1 MISIL
6 IPIYNGI
13 EYINESVT
21 SVLDQSYE
29 NWELIIGVN
38 GHEQNSSV
46 YQIAKDYEELDER
59 IKVYDMHAIKGKSNA
74 LNEMVKYCQYKH
86 VAILDVDDVWYE
98 EKLEKQV
105 PYLNDYDVVGTQC
118 VYFGDLE
125 NIQPDIPFGNI
136 STVDFTKVNPIIN
149 SSSIIKKDLC
159 FWNGEYDG
167 VEDYDL
173 WLRLRKKNTKMFNI
187 DEVLVKH
194 RIHQQ
199 SSFNSSEVQ
208 QGRLMQ
214 VLNNYKFS

>member
-6 IPIYNGI
+6 IPVYNGI

-38 GHEQNSSV
+38 GHEANSSV
-46 YQIAKDYEELDER
+46 YQIAKDYEDLDER
-59 IKVYDMHAIKGKSNA
+59 IKVYDMHTIKGKSNA
-74 LNEMVKYCQYKH
+74 LNEMVKYSNYNY
-86 VAILDVDDVWYE
+86 VAILDVDDVWHE

-105 PYLNDYDVVGTQC
+105 AYLNDYDVVGTQC
-118 VYFGDLE
+118 VYFGDVE
-125 NIQPDIPFGNI
+125 EIKPEIPIGDI
-136 STVDFTKVNPIIN
+136 STIDFAEVNPVIN
-149 SSSIIKKDLC
+149 SSSIIRKDLC
-159 FWNGEYDG
+159 YWNGEYDS

-173 WLRLRKKNTKMFNI
+173 WLRLRKQNKKFFNI

-199 SSFNSSEVQ
+199 SAFNSSEVQ

-214 VLNNYKFS
+214 ILNNYKFS

>member
-1 MISIL
+1 MISVL
-6 IPIYNGI
+6 IPVYNGI

-21 SVLDQSYE
+21 SVLDQSYD

-38 GHEQNSSV
+38 GHQANSSV
-46 YQIAKDYEELDER
+46 YQIAKDYQELDER
-59 IKVYDMHAIKGKSNA
+59 IKVYDMHTIKGKSNA
-74 LNEMVKYCQYKH
+74 LNEMVKYSNYNY
-86 VAILDVDDVWYE
+86 VAILDVDDVWHE

-105 PYLNDYDVVGTQC
+105 AYLNDYDVVGTQC

-125 NIQPDIPFGNI
+125 NVKPEIPFGDI
-136 STVDFTKVNPIIN
+136 STVDFAKVNPVIN
-149 SSSIIKKDLC
+149 SSSIIRKDLC
-159 FWNGEYDG
+159 YWNGEYDS

-173 WLRLRKKNTKMFNI
+173 WLRLRKQNKKFFNI

-199 SSFNSSEVQ
+199 SAFNSSEVQ

-214 VLNNYKFS
+214 ILNNYRFS